1 VGHKPEAGCR
11 PLRFKI
17 AVEMVDPAAQDL
29 AGLARGIISACAEV
43 SREHGLPAKDPA
55 VLLIVRQLAWVCDVT
70 SDSEPFAELI
80 AECWRQSKRALP
92 VR

>member
-1 VGHKPEAGCR
+1 MGYKPEAVYR

-43 SREHGLPAKDPA
+43 NCEHGLPAKDPA
-55 VLLIVRQLAWVCDVT
+55 VLLIVRQLAWVCDVN

-80 AECWRQSKRALP
+80 AECWRQNKALP
-92 VR
+92 VK